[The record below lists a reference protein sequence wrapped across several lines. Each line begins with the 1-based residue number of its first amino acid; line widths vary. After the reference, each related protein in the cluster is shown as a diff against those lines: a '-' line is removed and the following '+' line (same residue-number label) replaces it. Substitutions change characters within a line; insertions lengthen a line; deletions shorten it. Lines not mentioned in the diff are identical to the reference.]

1 MLPVITILDV
11 TIRRRPTWSVSD
23 IEQTVFLQFTSTA
36 SFDAYDFTVSA
47 MLEKEAETR
56 QQQQLPAYGG
66 QPGAG
71 GMPPQGNFGHGM
83 SQQPP
88 LGYRYVIQFRIQATT
103 SLAKHRSDPKV
114 VSFADIFPPF
124 TAKL

>member
-1 MLPVITILDV
+1 M
-11 TIRRRPTWSVSD
+11 
-23 IEQTVFLQFTSTA
+23 FLQFTSTA
-36 SFDAYDFTVSA
+36 SFDAYDTTVSA

-56 QQQQLPAYGG
+56 QQQQPPAYGG

-88 LGYRYVIQFRIQATT
+88 LGYRYVIQIRIQATT
-103 SLAKHRSDPKV
+103 SLAEHRSDPKV
-114 VSFADIFPPF
+114 VSFADIFPIRKPVSF
-124 TAKL
+124 LFNNRMVAKAGSKGWD

>member
-1 MLPVITILDV
+1 M
-11 TIRRRPTWSVSD
+11 S
-23 IEQTVFLQFTSTA
+23 LQFTSTD
-36 SFDAYDFTVSA
+36 SFDAYETTVSA

-56 QQQQLPAYGG
+56 QQQQQSYV
-66 QPGAG
+66 AG
-71 GMPPQGNFGHGM
+71 GMPAQGNFGHGM